1 MNITMKMKANIRR
14 EDTTKKAT
22 RKMVIRK
29 RVVQK
34 KGTSMKITRDT
45 RTRKVM
51 NLTTLTMRSTER
63 KVASKVEASMVLN
76 TEEVM
81 EAAMARETTKC
92 FFDKHF
98 IEAFMC
104 LILVQTNFH
113 DTRSLK

>member
-14 EDTTKKAT
+14 EDTTKKVT
-22 RKMVIRK
+22 KKMDIRK

-34 KGTSMKITRDT
+34 RGTSMKITRDT
-45 RTRKVM
+45 RTKKDT
-51 NLTTLTMRSTER
+51 NLTTLTTRSTER

-81 EAAMARETTKC
+81 EEAMARKTTKHH
-92 FFDKHF
+92 FDKHF

-104 LILVQTNFH
+104 LITIQTYFH
-113 DTRSLK
+113 DTTSLK